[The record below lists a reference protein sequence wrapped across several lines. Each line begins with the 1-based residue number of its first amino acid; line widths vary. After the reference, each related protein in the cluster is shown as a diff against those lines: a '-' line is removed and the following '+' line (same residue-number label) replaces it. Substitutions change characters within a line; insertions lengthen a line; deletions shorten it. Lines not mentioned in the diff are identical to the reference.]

1 MSGYGDNRHGIP
13 ANFTTRQ
20 VQPSLYGP
28 NAQMPILANT
38 ASLPAP
44 PPPRP
49 PVPVLAGRGGPTP
62 DAGIL
67 AQSGGMA
74 APAATPQNTGGI
86 LSKAAPARRDQTAL
100 STPNLRIGMNEALMR
115 IGGAGAR
122 AAQNGG
128 LEAFGAMTDAYGQ
141 IQDANR
147 STALAE
153 YQAAMEAEAAKAE
166 AAANAPKPEDNS
178 ERIGQIDQTLYD
190 MERAKAA
197 LQEGGVTGFIDTYL
211 FGLWDK
217 ATGNED
223 QNTRKLLA
231 KLQVDDTLL
240 RIAQT
245 KGAISN
251 KEMDLFLSPAPTMS
265 DQESVWIRWI
275 EDRQQALGRIRERLA
290 TGTTVSNVASADQ
303 VSRFGSNMNEIT
315 LTDEQQA
322 LVDKNK

>member
-62 DAGIL
+62 DVGIL
-67 AQSGGMA
+67 AQAGGTA
-74 APAATPQNTGGI
+74 AATPQNTGGI

-128 LEAFGAMTDAYGQ
+128 LESFGAMTDAYGQ